1 MAELEE
7 LDFFTDQSLVADP
20 YPYMEAMREGCP
32 VRREPH
38 KDVLVVTG
46 YDEAVAVFGDADT
59 FSSCTAVTGPFP
71 GFPIP
76 IEGAADDVSDL
87 IDQYRDQLPFSDQ
100 VTVMDPPKHTV
111 QRKSV
116 MPVVSPGSL
125 AGMEPIIRKRV
136 GDILDDL
143 PRGKELDWVDR
154 VSIEI
159 TTQTL
164 AMLFEFPWEERR
176 KLTRW
181 SNVSMAIPES
191 GIVAD
196 EASREAEMLECY
208 AYFKALWDER
218 IKEPPRNNFISMMAH
233 SPEMRD
239 MPPMEYLG
247 NVILLIV
254 GGNDTTRNSMSAG
267 VYALNKF
274 PAKYAKLKATPG
286 LIPNMVSEIIRWQT
300 PLAHMRRTAVV
311 DCELAGRTIRKGDRV
326 VMWYIS
332 GNRDETVIANADALV
347 IDRDNA
353 RQHLSFGFGIHRCLG
368 NRLAELQLR
377 ILWEEIT
384 RRGLTVT
391 VTGEPK
397 RTHSNFVH
405 GYETLPVIVS

>member
-1 MAELEE
+1 MGSVDREALRAKAYATP
-7 LDFFTDQSLVADP
+7 LSAFDVADP
-20 YPYMEAMREGCP
+20 GLFEHDACWPYFERL
-32 VRREPH
+32 RREEPVH
-38 KDVLVVTG
+38 FCPESRFGSYWSVTR
-46 YDEAVAVFGDADT
+46 YHDIMHVDT
-59 FSSCTAVTGPFP
+59 HHRIFSSEAKLGGPT
-71 GFPIP
+71 
-76 IEGAADDVSDL
+76 L
-87 IDQYRDQLPFSDQ
+87 IDGRESFRRDRFMA
-100 VTVMDPPKHTV
+100 MDPPKHTV

-274 PAKYAKLKATPG
+274 PAEYAKLKAAPG